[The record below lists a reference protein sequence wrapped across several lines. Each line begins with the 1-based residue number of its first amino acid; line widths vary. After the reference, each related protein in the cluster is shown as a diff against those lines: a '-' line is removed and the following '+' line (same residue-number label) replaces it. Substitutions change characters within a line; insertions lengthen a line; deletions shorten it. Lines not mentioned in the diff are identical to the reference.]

1 MIMTHKIIPII
12 LSGGSGTRLWPLSRK
27 QHPKQ
32 YLSLHGE
39 NSMLQETILRLKGF
53 DGIASPVVICNI
65 EHRFLVGEQ
74 MKEIDITDATII
86 VEPVAKNTAPAIAAV
101 AIQVLKSEDKEA
113 ILLILP
119 ADHIIED
126 IENFHNSIYVAIEHA
141 KNGELVTFGVVPSN
155 ANTGYGYIKKS
166 SYVEPG
172 ANRVDKFIEKP
183 DKNTAEILI
192 TQDKYLWNS
201 GMFMFRIDALLS
213 EYKIHANKILNH
225 ATESVKKAKDDLDFV
240 RLEQKSFECCE
251 SKSFDYALMEK
262 SDNVVVV
269 SLESDWS
276 DAGSWPA
283 LYDIGK
289 KDSKGNV
296 VKGDVIIEDT
306 TNSYIYADHHF
317 VATLGLDNIIVID
330 TPNATLVS
338 SKEKANEI
346 HKVLDKL
353 HSKGRREI
361 LLHRK
366 VHRPWGWYDS
376 IDSGVNHQVKILCVN
391 VGSRL
396 SLQKH
401 SHRAEHWVVIQ
412 GKAKVTRDE
421 ETMIL
426 IENESTFIPIGAKH
440 SLENIG
446 KEVLWIIEVQTGSSF
461 EEEDIIRFKDM
472 YGRL

>member
-1 MIMTHKIIPII
+1 VTHKIIPII

-39 NSMLQETILRLKGF
+39 NTMLQETILRLKGF
-53 DGIASPVVICNI
+53 DGIASPVVICNV

-74 MKEIDITDATII
+74 MKDIDITDATII
-86 VEPVAKNTAPAIAAV
+86 VEPVSKNTAPAIAAV
-101 AIQVLKSEDKEA
+101 AVQVLKSEDKEV
-113 ILLILP
+113 ILLVLP

-126 IENFHNSIYVAIEHA
+126 RESFHNSIHVAIEHA
-141 KNGELVTFGVVPSN
+141 KNGELVTFGVVPRS

-172 ANRVDKFIEKP
+172 GNRVDKFIEKP

-213 EYKIHANKILNH
+213 EYKIHANTILNH
-225 ATESVKKAKDDLDFV
+225 VSESVKNAKDDLDFV

-262 SDNVVVV
+262 SNNVVVV
-269 SLESDWS
+269 SLKSDWS

-296 VKGDVIIEDT
+296 VKGDVIVEDT

-391 VGSRL
+391 IGSRL

-421 ETMIL
+421 ETMVL
-426 IENESTFIPIGAKH
+426 VENQSTFIPIGAKH

-446 KEVLWIIEVQTGSSF
+446 KELLWIIEVQTGSSF
-461 EEEDIIRFKDM
+461 EEEDIVRFKDM
-472 YGRL
+472 YGRS